1 MRNYLNAMERKIPD
15 NIAYFLSRFI
25 LMRLGMA
32 GGFLYTTR
40 QWILNR
46 PPSIFLSK
54 ATQRLRH
61 NRQRILSA
69 ASKVSGYPLR
79 LCPGRCLPTARQT
92 ARAGKTQVH
101 ARFSGRRSAS
111 NSV

>member
-1 MRNYLNAMERKIPD
+1 MRNCLNAIERKILD
-15 NIAYFLSRFI
+15 NIAYFLSQFI

-40 QWILNR
+40 QRMLNR

-54 ATQRLRH
+54 VAQRLRY

-69 ASKVSGYPLR
+69 ASSASGCPLR
-79 LCPGRCLPTARQT
+79 SCPRQCLPTARQT
-92 ARAGKTQVH
+92 APAGKTQAPAH
-101 ARFSGRRSAS
+101 FSGRHSAS
-111 NSV
+111 STI